1 MSTLTSAD
9 GTIIA
14 YETIGSGPAVILV
27 DGALCFRDAGP
38 TRSIAEALAPH
49 FSVTLYDRRGRGAST
64 DETPGHDHP
73 QDDVDA
79 DAATGAV
86 AREIEDLDA
95 LVDAAGGSAVA
106 LGISSGGAL
115 VLRAADSLGADRL
128 TRIALYEPPFLP
140 EPAIPAAAQYTAEL
154 TALLDEGRREDAVD
168 LFLARV
174 GIPEAGVQGMHR
186 SPTWP
191 ATVTLAPTLAYD
203 DAALGDSRVPMDV
216 SARIR
221 IPVLGLAGSMT
232 PPFLRHGAEG
242 VAAAAPAGRFE
253 LVEGQ
258 THDVAADALEPLLR
272 RFFAGGA

>member
-1 MSTLTSAD
+1 MSTLTSPD
-9 GTIIA
+9 GTTIA

-38 TRSIAEALAPH
+38 MRAIAEALAPH

-64 DETPGHDHP
+64 DETARDGETDP
-73 QDDVDA
+73 
-79 DAATGAV
+79 V

-95 LVDAAGGSAVA
+95 LVEAAGGSAVA
-106 LGISSGGAL
+106 LGISSGAAL
-115 VLRAADSLGADRL
+115 LLRAADRLDRL
-128 TRIALYEPPFLP
+128 TRIALYEPPFMP

-154 TALLDEGRREDAVD
+154 TALLSEGRPEDAVY

-174 GIPEAGVQGMHR
+174 GVPEAGVQGMHR

-191 ATVTLAPTLAYD
+191 ATVALAPTLAYD
-203 DAALGDSRVPMDV
+203 DAALGDSRVPVDL
-216 SARIR
+216 AGRIR
-221 IPVLGLAGSMT
+221 IPLLGLAGGAT

-242 VAAAAPAGRFE
+242 GAAAAPAGRFE

-258 THDVAADALEPLLR
+258 THDIAADALEPHLR
-272 RFFAGGA
+272 AFFTVEA

>member
-1 MSTLTSAD
+1 MSTLTSPD
-9 GTIIA
+9 GTTLA

-38 TRSIAEALAPH
+38 MRPIAEALAPH

-64 DETPGHDHP
+64 DETAIDGEIDP
-73 QDDVDA
+73 
-79 DAATGAV
+79 V

-95 LVDAAGGSAVA
+95 LVEAAGGSAVA
-106 LGISSGGAL
+106 LGISSGAAL
-115 VLRAADSLGADRL
+115 LLRTADRLGPDRL
-128 TRIALYEPPFLP
+128 TRIALYEPPYMP

-154 TALLDEGRREDAVD
+154 TALLAEGRREDAVD

-174 GIPEAGVQGMHR
+174 GVPEAGLKGMHR

-191 ATVTLAPTLAYD
+191 ATVALAPTLAYD
-203 DAALGDSRVPMDV
+203 DAALGDSRVPV
-216 SARIR
+216 GLAERIR
-221 IPVLGLAGSMT
+221 IPLLGLAGGAT

-258 THDVAADALEPLLR
+258 THDIAAAALEPHLR
-272 RFFAGGA
+272 AFFTAEV

>member
-1 MSTLTSAD
+1 MSTLTSPD
-9 GTIIA
+9 GTTIA

-38 TRSIAEALAPH
+38 MRPIAEALAPH

-64 DETPGHDHP
+64 DETARDGQTDP
-73 QDDVDA
+73 
-79 DAATGAV
+79 V

-95 LVDAAGGSAVA
+95 LVEAAGGSAVA
-106 LGISSGGAL
+106 LGISSGAAL
-115 VLRAADSLGADRL
+115 LLRAADRLNPDRLGSDRL
-128 TRIALYEPPFLP
+128 TRIALYEPPFMP

-154 TALLDEGRREDAVD
+154 TARLAEGQREDAVD

-174 GIPEAGVQGMHR
+174 GVPEAGLKGMHR

-191 ATVTLAPTLAYD
+191 TTVALAPTLAYD
-203 DAALGDSRVPMDV
+203 DAALGDSRVPV
-216 SARIR
+216 GLAERIR
-221 IPVLGLAGSMT
+221 IPLLGLAGGAT

-258 THDVAADALEPLLR
+258 THDIAAAALEPHLR
-272 RFFAGGA
+272 AFFTAEV